1 MDINLRAGKPD
12 DSQECG
18 RVCYEAF
25 KSIADRHGFPPDFP
39 SPEVASMIV
48 GTMLRHPRFYSVI
61 AERGARIVGSNFM
74 DERGAIAGIGPI
86 SVDPEVQDSGI
97 GKRMMLAAIERAAE
111 KKFAGVRLVQSAYHM
126 RSLSLYTKLGF
137 DPRETLSTFH
147 GPALNRKIAGFEV
160 RAATPGD
167 LDACNSLCE
176 YVHGCDRSGELADA
190 IEHGAIEHGDAAVV
204 VRGGRI
210 TGYATAISFGGYAV
224 AESNDDLKALIAAP
238 RELHPPGFLVP
249 SRNAELMRWCL
260 AHGFRIIMQMTLMS
274 IGLYNEPRGAYLP
287 SILY

>member
-1 MDINLRAGKPD
+1 MDVTLRAGKPE
-12 DSQECG
+12 DSNECG

-39 SPEVASMIV
+39 SPEVAAQIV
-48 GTMLRHPRFYSVI
+48 GSMLRHPRCYSVI
-61 AERGARIVGSNFM
+61 AERGGRIVGSNFM

-97 GKRMMLAAIERAAE
+97 GKRMMLNALERAAE

-137 DPRETLSTFH
+137 DPRETLSVFH
-147 GPALNRKIAGFEV
+147 GAPLKKRIDECEV
-160 RAATPGD
+160 RAATPSD
-167 LDACNSLCE
+167 LDACNRLCA
-176 YVHGCDRSGELADA
+176 YVHGCDRADELSDA
-190 IEHGAIEHGDAAVV
+190 IGQGASVV
-204 VRGGRI
+204 MRAGRI
-210 TGYATAISFGGYAV
+210 TGYSTSIGFGGYAV
-224 AESNDDLKALIAAP
+224 AESNDELKALIAAP
-238 RELHPPGFLVP
+238 RELHEPGFLLP

-260 AHGFRIIMQMTLMS
+260 AQGLRVIMQMTLMS

>member
-1 MDINLRAGKPD
+1 MDITLRAGKPD
-12 DSQECG
+12 DSLECG
-18 RVCYEAF
+18 RIAYEAF

-39 SPEVASMIV
+39 SPEIAAHIV
-48 GTMLRHPRFYSVI
+48 GSMLRHPRCYSVI
-61 AERGARIVGSNFM
+61 AERGGRIVGSNFM
-74 DERGAIAGIGPI
+74 DERCAIAGIGPI

-97 GKRMMLAAIERAAE
+97 GKRMMLNALERAAE

-126 RSLSLYTKLGF
+126 RSLSLYTKIGF

-147 GPALNRKIAGFEV
+147 GPPLNRKVAGFEV
-160 RAATPGD
+160 RAAVPAD
-167 LDACNSLCE
+167 LDACNQLCA
-176 YVHGCDRSGELADA
+176 YVHGCDRARELADA
-190 IEHGAIEHGDAAVV
+190 IEHGQATIVERA
-204 VRGGRI
+204 GRI
-210 TGYATAISFGGYAV
+210 TGYATSINFGGHAV

-260 AHGFRIIMQMTLMS
+260 GQGLRIIMQMTLMS
-274 IGLYNEPRGAYLP
+274 IGLYNEPRAAYLP

>member
-1 MDINLRAGKPD
+1 MDITLRAGKPD
-12 DSQECG
+12 DSRECG
-18 RVCYEAF
+18 RICYEAF

-39 SPEVASMIV
+39 SPEVAAMIV
-48 GTMLRHPRFYSVI
+48 GSMLRHPRFYPVV
-61 AERGARIVGSNFM
+61 AERSGQIAGSNFM
-74 DERGAIAGIGPI
+74 DERCPIAGIGPI
-86 SVDPEVQDSGI
+86 SVDPNVQDSGI
-97 GKRMMLAAIERAAE
+97 GKRMMLNALERAKE

-147 GPALNRKIAGFEV
+147 GPALNSRINGCQV
-160 RAATPGD
+160 RAAISSD
-167 LDACNSLCE
+167 LEACNRLCD
-176 YVHGCDRSGELADA
+176 YVHGCDRGGELADA
-190 IEHGAIEHGDAAVV
+190 IEHRDATVV
-204 VRGGRI
+204 VRAGQI
-210 TGYATAISFGGYAV
+210 TGYATSISFGGHAV

-249 SRNAELMRWCL
+249 SRNGELMRWCL
-260 AHGFRIIMQMTLMS
+260 AQGLRIIMQMTLMS